1 MTRQSIVFLVLA
13 LLALGACAPAAPT
26 AAPATATPAPSI
38 PYPEVP
44 RISVADARDRWE
56 SGDAVIVDV
65 RSPAEYEQAHIPGA
79 LNIPVAEIETRY
91 SELPRGVEIITYCT

>member
-1 MTRQSIVFLVLA
+1 MIKQFFVILVVALVALA
-13 LLALGACAPAAPT
+13 ACGPVAPT
-26 AAPATATPAPSI
+26 AGPATATPAPNI

-44 RISVADARDRWE
+44 RISVAEARDRWE

-65 RSPAEYEQAHIPGA
+65 RSPADYDQAHVPGA

>member
-1 MTRQSIVFLVLA
+1 MTKQLLFIFVALVALA
-13 LLALGACAPAAPT
+13 ACAPAAPT
-26 AAPATATPAPSI
+26 AVPATATPAPSV
-38 PYPEVP
+38 PYPQVP

-65 RSPAEYEQAHIPGA
+65 RSAAEYEQAHVPGA

-91 SELPRGVEIITYCT
+91 TELSRGVEIITYCT

>member
-1 MTRQSIVFLVLA
+1 MIKQFLVILVVALIGLA
-13 LLALGACAPAAPT
+13 ACGPAAPT
-26 AAPATATPAPSI
+26 AMPATATPAPNI

-44 RISVADARDRWE
+44 RVSVTDARDRWE

-65 RSPAEYEQAHIPGA
+65 RSPADFEQAHIPGA

-91 SELPRGVEIITYCT
+91 TELPRGVEIITYCT

>member
-1 MTRQSIVFLVLA
+1 MTRQLIVIFAVALIALA
-13 LLALGACAPAAPT
+13 ACAPAAPA
-26 AAPATATPAPSI
+26 AAPATLIPTPNI

-56 SGDAVIVDV
+56 SGDAIIVDV
-65 RSPAEYEQAHIPGA
+65 RSPADYEQAHVPGA

-91 SELPRGVEIITYCT
+91 TELPRGVEIITYCT

>member
-1 MTRQSIVFLVLA
+1 MTRQLIILLVAA
-13 LLALGACAPAAPT
+13 LVALVACGPAAPT
-26 AAPATATPAPSI
+26 AIPATATPAPNI

-65 RSPAEYEQAHIPGA
+65 RSPGEYEQARVPGA
-79 LNIPVAEIETRY
+79 LNIPVAEMGTRY
-91 SELPRGVEIITYCT
+91 NELPRGVEIITYCT

>member
-1 MTRQSIVFLVLA
+1 MTKKLIIITVVALVALA
-13 LLALGACAPAAPT
+13 ACAPAAPT
-26 AAPATATPAPSI
+26 AAPTATAPNI

-65 RSPAEYEQAHIPGA
+65 RSPAEYEQAHVPGT
-79 LNIPVAEIETRY
+79 LNIPVAEIGTRY
-91 SELPRGVEIITYCT
+91 TELPRGVEIITYCT